1 MNRTEQLYQ
10 KNVPDWFKEFK
21 RLSDNFFDIRNHVTT
36 GESNT
41 EEKKK
46 DSDSIERISYGK
58 DNN

>member
-36 GESNT
+36 GESNA

-46 DSDSIERISYGK
+46 DTERISYGK
-58 DNN
+58 DNY